1 MFESY
6 SEKNKCNEIET
17 IRYLFEN
24 GDEDHDLCLIN
35 NQQHQSFSDK
45 NLLTLNEYLE
55 RIRPKLTELMTKH
68 CKVKLNV
75 IVVFRLEKLKNS
87 NDKRNITI
95 KSKDTTDID
104 EIFSQLIEKHEELSK
119 SLKDTDLISK
129 CIESITYNF
138 REAVIKILLLNLLIG

>member
-24 GDEDHDLCLIN
+24 GDEDHDLYLIN

-55 RIRPKLTELMTKH
+55 RIRPKLTELMTKY
-68 CKVKLNV
+68 CKVKLDV

-104 EIFSQLIEKHEELSK
+104 EIFSQLIEK
-119 SLKDTDLISK
+119 LKN
-129 CIESITYNF
+129 C
-138 REAVIKILLLNLLIG
+138 LNL